1 MKEAL
6 GLLEVAGL
14 TAAIKAADV
23 MVKAANVTILN
34 VEKARGGGWMTV
46 KVTGDVGAVQAAVQ
60 AGVAQAKHERH
71 YIAHK
76 VIPRPA
82 EGIDAML
89 LSGGGKP
96 VLNPKAT
103 DVVREETP
111 APAEKTEAKPVAAT
125 KVAAPAKATPAKVP
139 AKAEAKT
146 TASTAKPVKSTP
158 AKSSEAAKPA
168 ETAKAEPAKAATTA
182 TVKAPAKTAEPVK
195 TVETAKTE
203 ASKTNPTASTKAESS
218 VDTAKEALMK
228 VVKPTPKKRPSRA
241 KTTTKPKE

>member
-14 TAAIKAADV
+14 AAAIKAADV
-23 MVKAANVTILN
+23 MVKAANVKIMD
-34 VEKARGGGWMTV
+34 VEKARGNGWMTV

-96 VLNPKAT
+96 VLNPEK
-103 DVVREETP
+103 EETSV
-111 APAEKTEAKPVAAT
+111 PAEQTEAKPVAAT
-125 KVAAPAKATPAKVP
+125 KVAAPAKATPAKAPVKT
-139 AKAEAKT
+139 AAKT
-146 TASTAKPVKSTP
+146 TASAAKPVKSTP
-158 AKSSEAAKPA
+158 AKANEAAKPA
-168 ETAKAEPAKAATTA
+168 EAVKAEPVKAATSTA
-182 TVKAPAKTAEPVK
+182 VKAPAKAAEPVK
-195 TVETAKTE
+195 PVETAKTE
-203 ASKTNPTASTKAESS
+203 APGTTPSTTNEAESA
-218 VDTAKEALMK
+218 VDTTKEALMK

-241 KTTTKPKE
+241 KTTTKPKA

>member
-14 TAAIKAADV
+14 AAAIKAADV

-96 VLNPKAT
+96 VLNPQAT
-103 DVVREETP
+103 EVVKEDIPT
-111 APAEKTEAKPVAAT
+111 PAEKTEVKPVAAT
-125 KVAAPAKATPAKVP
+125 KVAAPGKATPAKVP

-146 TASTAKPVKSTP
+146 TASTAKPVKRTP
-158 AKSSEAAKPA
+158 AKATEAAKPA
-168 ETAKAEPAKAATTA
+168 ETAKAEPVKAATSTA
-182 TVKAPAKTAEPVK
+182 TKAPAKAAEPVK
-195 TVETAKTE
+195 PVETAKTE
-203 ASKTNPTASTKAESS
+203 ASDTKPTATTKAAPS
-218 VDTAKEALMK
+218 VDTTKEALLQ

>member
-14 TAAIKAADV
+14 AAAIKAADV

-34 VEKARGGGWMTV
+34 VEKVRGGGWMTV

-96 VLNPKAT
+96 VLNPQAT
-103 DVVREETP
+103 EVVKEDIPT
-111 APAEKTEAKPVAAT
+111 PAEKTEVKPVAAT
-125 KVAAPAKATPAKVP
+125 KVAAPGKAP
-139 AKAEAKT
+139 AKAEANT
-146 TASTAKPVKSTP
+146 TASTAKPVKRTP
-158 AKSSEAAKPA
+158 AKATEAAKPA
-168 ETAKAEPAKAATTA
+168 ETAKAEPVKAATSTA
-182 TVKAPAKTAEPVK
+182 TKAPAKAAEPVK
-195 TVETAKTE
+195 PVETAKTE
-203 ASKTNPTASTKAESS
+203 ASDTKPTATTKAAPS
-218 VDTAKEALMK
+218 VDTTKEALLQ

>member
-14 TAAIKAADV
+14 AAAIKAADV

-146 TASTAKPVKSTP
+146 
-158 AKSSEAAKPA
+158 
-168 ETAKAEPAKAATTA
+168 
-182 TVKAPAKTAEPVK
+182 AEPVK

>member
-1 MKEAL
+1 LKEAL

-14 TAAIKAADV
+14 AAAIKAADV

-103 DVVREETP
+103 DVVKEETP

-125 KVAAPAKATPAKVP
+125 KVAAPAKA
-139 AKAEAKT
+139 EAKT

-158 AKSSEAAKPA
+158 AKASEAAKPA
-168 ETAKAEPAKAATTA
+168 ETAKTEPAKAATTA
-182 TVKAPAKTAEPVK
+182 AVKAPAKTAEPVK
-195 TVETAKTE
+195 PVETAKTE
-203 ASKTNPTASTKAESS
+203 ASKTNPTAITKAESS

-228 VVKPTPKKRPSRA
+228 VVTPTPKKRPSRA
-241 KTTTKPKE
+241 KTTTKPKA

>member
-14 TAAIKAADV
+14 AAAIKAADV

-103 DVVREETP
+103 DVVKEETP

-125 KVAAPAKATPAKVP
+125 KVAAPAKA
-139 AKAEAKT
+139 EAKT

-158 AKSSEAAKPA
+158 AKASEAAKPA
-168 ETAKAEPAKAATTA
+168 ETAKTEPAKAATTA
-182 TVKAPAKTAEPVK
+182 AVKAPAKTAEPVK
-195 TVETAKTE
+195 PVETAKTE
-203 ASKTNPTASTKAESS
+203 ASKTNPTAITKAESS

-228 VVKPTPKKRPSRA
+228 VVTPTPKKRPSRA
-241 KTTTKPKE
+241 KTTTKPKA

>member
-14 TAAIKAADV
+14 AAAIKAADV
-23 MVKAANVTILN
+23 MVKAVNVTILN

-96 VLNPKAT
+96 VLNPQAT
-103 DVVREETP
+103 EVVKEDIPT
-111 APAEKTEAKPVAAT
+111 PAEKTEVKPVAAT
-125 KVAAPAKATPAKVP
+125 KVAAPGKAP
-139 AKAEAKT
+139 AKAEANT
-146 TASTAKPVKSTP
+146 TASTAKPVKRTP
-158 AKSSEAAKPA
+158 AKATEAAKPA
-168 ETAKAEPAKAATTA
+168 ETAKAEPVKAATSTA
-182 TVKAPAKTAEPVK
+182 TKAPAKAAEPVK
-195 TVETAKTE
+195 PVETAKTE
-203 ASKTNPTASTKAESS
+203 ASDTKPTATTKAAPS
-218 VDTAKEALMK
+218 VDTTKEALLQ

>member
-14 TAAIKAADV
+14 AAAIKAADV

-96 VLNPKAT
+96 VLNPQAT
-103 DVVREETP
+103 EVVKEDIPT
-111 APAEKTEAKPVAAT
+111 PAEKTEVKPVAAT
-125 KVAAPAKATPAKVP
+125 KVAAPGKAP
-139 AKAEAKT
+139 AKAEANT
-146 TASTAKPVKSTP
+146 TASTAKPVKRTP
-158 AKSSEAAKPA
+158 AKPA
-168 ETAKAEPAKAATTA
+168 ETAKAEPVKAATSTA
-182 TVKAPAKTAEPVK
+182 TKAPAKAAEPVK
-195 TVETAKTE
+195 PVETAKTE
-203 ASKTNPTASTKAESS
+203 ASDTKPTATTKAAPS
-218 VDTAKEALMK
+218 VDTTKEALLQ